1 MALGLLGSYLS
12 SSSEDEDEEETKTET
27 KEEDEQQKP
36 TQRLSNPFG
45 ADSSSSISRAGPSY
59 LLEVHV
65 KSFFHILKEF
75 FEVKTVFV

>member
-27 KEEDEQQKP
+27 KEEEEQKP
-36 TQRLSNPFG
+36 TQLLSNPFG

-65 KSFFHILKEF
+65 KKFFRIHKKFLKF
-75 FEVKTVFV
+75 MF

>member
-12 SSSEDEDEEETKTET
+12 SSSEDDDDDEETKVET
-27 KEEDEQQKP
+27 KEEEKQ
-36 TQRLSNPFG
+36 TQILSNPFG

-65 KSFFHILKEF
+65 RSFFIF
-75 FEVKTVFV
+75 INV